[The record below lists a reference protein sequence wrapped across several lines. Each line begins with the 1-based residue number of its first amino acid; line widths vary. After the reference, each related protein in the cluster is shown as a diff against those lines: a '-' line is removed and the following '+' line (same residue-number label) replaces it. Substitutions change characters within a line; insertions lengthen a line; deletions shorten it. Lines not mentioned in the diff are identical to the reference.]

1 MGKVLIIKNNNS
13 DERIHRYA
21 MESYEP
27 VSYTHL
33 DVYKRQPLHMD
44 LSIREYI
51 RRFWPDYIIH
61 RKYAL
66 CQ

>member
-1 MGKVLIIKNNNS
+1 MKNTRGSEWHKWDLHLHTASSYDSHYKGK
-13 DERIHRYA
+13 DA
-21 MESYEP
+21 
-27 VSYTHL
+27 
-33 DVYKRQPLHMD
+33 DMD

-51 RRFWPDYIIH
+51 LRFWPDYIIH